1 MCRKNA
7 TKDSPKFP
15 AWQAVFPMGRN
26 YMQKLIEVEDGE
38 MYSELE
44 YWKKRNKPDHL
55 FPEALF

>member
-1 MCRKNA
+1 MAQNSDKCPLCIVLVCRKNA

-44 YWKKRNKPDHL
+44 Y
-55 FPEALF
+55 